1 MKKVLTIGIAIL
13 VAVVIIFIFFPGL
26 PTYFKVKHKY
36 EYISKQISEF
46 ETVPAGADFK
56 NFSINGLKLKA
67 PADWSVTDNGMKS
80 SSGETALI
88 VTNKDNIEQDEFLD
102 SLKDYNPWDQYK
114 FNEEDY
120 QEFFRTIGSEPAK
133 YGFSSRILFYIRDNI
148 SAADCIRLHGK
159 NKDIFLELAELKE
172 KAVEAETMYKLN
184 SSYFTGY
191 IGRMNFSEYEDLW
204 DLFIFPKGDDTH
216 TFMVKINYSDEI
228 TAKQIIS
235 SIELE
240 K

>member
-102 SLKDYNPWDQYK
+102 SL
-114 FNEEDY
+114 
-120 QEFFRTIGSEPAK
+120 
-133 YGFSSRILFYIRDNI
+133 
-148 SAADCIRLHGK
+148 
-159 NKDIFLELAELKE
+159 
-172 KAVEAETMYKLN
+172 
-184 SSYFTGY
+184 
-191 IGRMNFSEYEDLW
+191 
-204 DLFIFPKGDDTH
+204 
-216 TFMVKINYSDEI
+216 
-228 TAKQIIS
+228 
-235 SIELE
+235 
-240 K
+240 